1 MFDQATVEMLM
12 EGVVD
17 TLYMT
22 IVSTFFSY
30 VFGIV
35 MAVVLVICRKDG
47 IRPNPVVYSV
57 LDVVVNLT
65 RSFPFLILMIA
76 VIPFTRYIVGTTI
89 GNNATVVPLVIAA
102 APFVARLIESSLLEV
117 DNGVVEAAQSMGP
130 PPGRSSP
137 RYCCP
142 RPCPR
147 SSTAVPWRPSPS
159 WATPPCPAP
168 SAAAVWAS
176 WYHHVRVQPLPDRHH
191 DRHGDPAHHHRADL
205 PELRQLGHPTQRQTR
220 VLIRFF
226 LSPFPRGFS
235 HEKTS
240 ADAGRH
246 AGRRYSGLPCPGRHH
261 RESGRLS
268 HAARRDPE
276 CCQRHAQG

>member
-117 DNGVVEAAQSMGP
+117 DNGVVEAAQSMGASTWQIITKVLLP
-130 PPGRSSP
+130 EAMPSLINGSAVAAITILGYSAMSGAVGGGGLGQLAIMYGYN
-137 RYCCP
+137 RYQTDIMIATVILLIIIVQIFQ
-142 RPCPR
+142 
-147 SSTAVPWRPSPS
+147 SFGN
-159 WATPPCPAP
+159 WATRR
-168 SAAAVWAS
+168 S
-176 WYHHVRVQPLPDRHH
+176 DK
-191 DRHGDPAHHHRADL
+191 
-205 PELRQLGHPTQRQTR
+205 
-220 VLIRFF
+220 
-226 LSPFPRGFS
+226 RGS
-235 HEKTS
+235 
-240 ADAGRH
+240 
-246 AGRRYSGLPCPGRHH
+246 
-261 RESGRLS
+261 
-268 HAARRDPE
+268 
-276 CCQRHAQG
+276 

>member
-117 DNGVVEAAQSMGP
+117 DNGVVEAAQSMGASTWQIITKVLLP
-130 PPGRSSP
+130 EAMPSLINGSAVAAITILGYSAMSGAGGGGGLGKLAIMYGYN
-137 RYCCP
+137 RYQTDIMIATVILLIIIVQIFQ
-142 RPCPR
+142 
-147 SSTAVPWRPSPS
+147 SFGN
-159 WATPPCPAP
+159 WATRR
-168 SAAAVWAS
+168 S
-176 WYHHVRVQPLPDRHH
+176 DK
-191 DRHGDPAHHHRADL
+191 
-205 PELRQLGHPTQRQTR
+205 
-220 VLIRFF
+220 
-226 LSPFPRGFS
+226 RGS
-235 HEKTS
+235 
-240 ADAGRH
+240 
-246 AGRRYSGLPCPGRHH
+246 
-261 RESGRLS
+261 
-268 HAARRDPE
+268 
-276 CCQRHAQG
+276 